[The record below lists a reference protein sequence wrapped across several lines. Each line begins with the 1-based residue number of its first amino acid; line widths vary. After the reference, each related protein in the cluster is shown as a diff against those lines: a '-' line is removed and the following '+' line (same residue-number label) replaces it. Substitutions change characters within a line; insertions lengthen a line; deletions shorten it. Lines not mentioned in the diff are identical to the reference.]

1 MKILVPINES
11 KHSLAA
17 VDFVAARSALVG
29 REPEVLLFT
38 AQWPV
43 PRDMVRIVGRGKLR
57 TFHDRSAERVFRPAL
72 QTLAKAKLAAQTI
85 SVAGH
90 PGREIANAAQ
100 KKRVDLIVMAS
111 HGQGPVSGFLFGS
124 VTNAVLAHSK
134 TPLLILRDRRVPKQA
149 WLRIGI
155 AVDGSKY
162 GAAAVRFVLK
172 HRALFGLSEKNA
184 PAASSAS
191 TVSLIHVVP
200 DFRTVVTTDLGAT
213 ALPAYTEEQL
223 ESMRVSAFES
233 GFAGAREQLRR
244 AGIASDEVRLAGSPG
259 DRIAAFAK
267 EQKLDVLVMGSHGHG
282 AFAAAVLGSVAMRVA
297 TKCRTPLLLI
307 RRA

>member
-11 KHSLAA
+11 RHSLAA
-17 VDFVAARSALVG
+17 VDFVAARTVLVG
-29 REPEVLLFT
+29 SDPEVLLFT

-43 PRDMVRIVGRGKLR
+43 PRDMVRIVGHGKLR

-85 SVAGH
+85 AVAGH
-90 PGREIANAAQ
+90 PGREIANIAQ

-134 TPLLILRDRRVPKQA
+134 TPLLVLRDRRVPKQGS
-149 WLRIGI
+149 LRVGI
-155 AVDGSKY
+155 AVDGSKF

-172 HRALFGLSEKNA
+172 HRALFGLPEKNA
-184 PAASSAS
+184 LAAAPTSQ
-191 TVSLIHVVP
+191 VSLIHVVP
-200 DFRTVVTTDLGAT
+200 DFRAVVATDLGA

-223 ESMRVSAFES
+223 ESMRASAFQS
-233 GFAGAREQLRR
+233 GVAAARNQLRK
-244 AGIASDEVRLAGSPG
+244 GGVPFDEVRLVGSPG
-259 DRIAAFAK
+259 DRIATFAK
-267 EQKLDVLVMGSHGHG
+267 DQKLDLLVMGSHGHG
-282 AFAAAVLGSVAMRVA
+282 AFVATIMGSVAMRVA
-297 TKCRTPLLLI
+297 TKCRAPLLLI